1 MASSWVGTTRPEG
14 RELRACGLA
23 ALAESGVLVLPV
35 WLVLT
40 EARGLKIGVMALAV
54 PFVAVYVGGAMLA
67 CRFRASRNVA
77 FGAAMLATLAGIWL
91 GHGDLNRTVFAVLV
105 CLLVSF
111 RLVTLALRDWRLP
124 IHAEVG
130 WFALALG
137 FEVMVAA
144 GATDEW
150 RGPLLLFVPLFF
162 VAALASRASTVW
174 TSGGAGELD
183 ERVRAAWIRRALIA
197 TGALVGA
204 MAAAVV
210 LSVEGGVFDRIG
222 VWLTPAANAVATFL
236 AWLLSQAA
244 RPVFFLVDLLGID
257 PDRVRELLDSLRD
270 SAAGRA
276 VEPAPRRPAR
286 DLAADARVP
295 GVRGD
300 RLRRVPGDPAL
311 PAARRRRA
319 GATRAGD
326 PDRGGARDRG
336 RVAPSRP
343 RLRREL
349 PADTVRRWY
358 AETLLALRRL
368 RHRSRALADADRVRA
383 GRGRGRAGL
392 RGRVRAADATPTRTC
407 GTAACGSTRPRSGG
421 SKQASSGSCRRSGA
435 AEPRPPADV
444 DPGLPA
450 PTQERFRR
458 FDEFGARPRSP
469 CDVGGSLRPARRE
482 DRRDARVRIRTRARG
497 VRVAGL
503 TSWVGWPAP

>member
-1 MASSWVGTTRPEG
+1 MKGSRRMMASSWVGTTRPEG

-270 SAAGRA
+270 SVAGRA
-276 VEPAPRRPAR
+276 VNQRHAGPPEIWQRMLGFLVFAAIGYAVFRAIRHFRPPAGAEPEP
-286 DLAADARVP
+286 RVP
-295 GVRGD
+295 GTQTEGA
-300 RLRRVPGDPAL
+300 LEPAVE
-311 PAARRRRA
+311 ARR
-319 GATRAGD
+319 
-326 PDRGGARDRG
+326 P
-336 RVAPSRP
+336 
-343 RLRREL
+343 
-349 PADTVRRWY
+349 
-358 AETLLALRRL
+358 
-368 RHRSRALADADRVRA
+368 
-383 GRGRGRAGL
+383 GRGSVASCP
-392 RGRVRAADATPTRTC
+392 PTRC
-407 GTAACGSTRPRSGG
+407 AAGTPRRSSRSGG
-421 SKQASSGSCRRSGA
+421 CDIVREPWQTPTEFAPVV
-435 AEPRPPADV
+435 AEAVPAC
-444 DPGLPA
+444 A
-450 PTQERFRR
+450 
-458 FDEFGARPRSP
+458 DEFERLTHAYE
-469 CDVGGSLRPARRE
+469 DVRYGSLRIDPTAIGRLE
-482 DRRDARVRIRTRARG
+482 AGQQRIMSAIGRG
-497 VRVAGL
+497 
-503 TSWVGWPAP
+503 

>member
-1 MASSWVGTTRPEG
+1 M
-14 RELRACGLA
+14 
-23 ALAESGVLVLPV
+23 

-54 PFVAVYVGGAMLA
+54 PFVAAYVGGAMLA

-91 GHGDLNRTVFAVLV
+91 GHGDLNRTVFAVLI
-105 CLLVSF
+105 CLLVSL

-183 ERVRAAWIRRALIA
+183 ERVRAAWIRRAIIA

-222 VWLTPAANAVATFL
+222 VWLTPAASAVASFL
-236 AWLLSQAA
+236 AWLLSQARA
-244 RPVFFLVDLLGID
+244 ADLL
-257 PDRVRELLDSLRD
+257 P
-270 SAAGRA
+270 GRPA
-276 VEPAPRRPAR
+276 RHRPQPRSRIARQPPGQRGRSSGQPAPRRPSR

-300 RLRRVPGDPAL
+300 RVRRVPGDPAL

-319 GATRAGD
+319 RATRDGD
-326 PDRGGARDRG
+326 PDRRGARDRG
-336 RVAPSRP
+336 DRGVPAAAPSRAARGRRAPLVRRNAP
-343 RLRREL
+343 RS
-349 PADTVRRWY
+349 PTVRRGP
-358 AETLLALRRL
+358 
-368 RHRSRALADADRVRA
+368 RALAEHRPSSRRSSPRPCRPVRTSSKRLTHAYEDVRYGSQRLDRTAIERLEA
-383 GRGRGRAGL
+383 GQHRIMLAIGRG
-392 RGRVRAADATPTRTC
+392 
-407 GTAACGSTRPRSGG
+407 
-421 SKQASSGSCRRSGA
+421 
-435 AEPRPPADV
+435 
-444 DPGLPA
+444 
-450 PTQERFRR
+450 
-458 FDEFGARPRSP
+458 
-469 CDVGGSLRPARRE
+469 
-482 DRRDARVRIRTRARG
+482 
-497 VRVAGL
+497 
-503 TSWVGWPAP
+503 

>member
-40 EARGLKIGVMALAV
+40 EARGLQIGVMALAV
-54 PFVAVYVGGAMLA
+54 PFVGVYVGGAMLA

-77 FGAAMLATLAGIWL
+77 FGAAMLAALAGIWL
-91 GHGDLNRTVFAVLV
+91 GHGDLNRTVFAVLI

-111 RLVTLALRDWRLP
+111 RLVSLALRDWRLP

-204 MAAAVV
+204 MVAAVV
-210 LSVEGGVFDRIG
+210 LSVEGGVFDQIG
-222 VWLTPAANAVATFL
+222 VLITPAANAVATFL

-257 PDRVRELLDSLRD
+257 PNRVRELLDSLRD
-270 SAAGRA
+270 SVAGRA
-276 VEPAPRRPAR
+276 VNQRHAGPPEIWQRMLGFLVFAAIGYAVFRAIRHFRPPAGAEPEP
-286 DLAADARVP
+286 RVP
-295 GVRGD
+295 GTQTEA
-300 RLRRVPGDPAL
+300 AL
-311 PAARRRRA
+311 PAVEALPA
-319 GATRAGD
+319 
-326 PDRGGARDRG
+326 
-336 RVAPSRP
+336 RP
-343 RLRREL
+343 RFRREP
-349 PADTVRRWY
+349 PADTVRGWY
-358 AETLLALRRL
+358 AEALWALRR
-368 RHRSRALADADRVRA
+368 REIVREPWQTPGEFAPVVADAVPSC
-383 GRGRGRAGL
+383 
-392 RGRVRAADATPTRTC
+392 ADAFADLTR
-407 GTAACGSTRPRSGG
+407 AY
-421 SKQASSGSCRRSGA
+421 
-435 AEPRPPADV
+435 EDV
-444 DPGLPA
+444 
-450 PTQERFRR
+450 RY
-458 FDEFGARPRSP
+458 
-469 CDVGGSLRPARRE
+469 GSLRI
-482 DRRDARVRIRTRARG
+482 DDAAVGRLEAGQQRIMAAI
-497 VRVAGL
+497 AG
-503 TSWVGWPAP
+503 G

>member
-1 MASSWVGTTRPEG
+1 MMASSWVGTTRPEG

-54 PFVAVYVGGAMLA
+54 PFVAAYVGGAMLA

-91 GHGDLNRTVFAVLV
+91 GHGDLNRTVFAVLI
-105 CLLVSF
+105 CLLVSL

-183 ERVRAAWIRRALIA
+183 ERVRAAWIRRAIIA

-257 PDRVRELLDSLRD
+257 PNRVRELLDSLRD
-270 SAAGRA
+270 SVAGRA
-276 VEPAPRRPAR
+276 VNQRHAGPPEIWQRMLGFLVFAAIGYAVFRAIRHFRP
-286 DLAADARVP
+286 P
-295 GVRGD
+295 
-300 RLRRVPGDPAL
+300 
-311 PAARRRRA
+311 A
-319 GATRAGD
+319 GAEPEPRVTGTQTE
-326 PDRGGARDRG
+326 GALET
-336 RVAPSRP
+336 AAIAASRP

-349 PADTVRRWY
+349 PADAVRRWY
-358 AETLLALRRL
+358 AETLLALRRFDVVREPWQTPTEFAPVVAEAL
-368 RHRSRALADADRVRA
+368 PACADEFERLTHAYEDVRYGSQRLDRTAIERLEAGQHRIMLAI
-383 GRGRGRAGL
+383 GRG
-392 RGRVRAADATPTRTC
+392 
-407 GTAACGSTRPRSGG
+407 
-421 SKQASSGSCRRSGA
+421 
-435 AEPRPPADV
+435 
-444 DPGLPA
+444 
-450 PTQERFRR
+450 
-458 FDEFGARPRSP
+458 
-469 CDVGGSLRPARRE
+469 
-482 DRRDARVRIRTRARG
+482 
-497 VRVAGL
+497 
-503 TSWVGWPAP
+503 

>member
-1 MASSWVGTTRPEG
+1 MMASSWVGTTRPEG

-77 FGAAMLATLAGIWL
+77 FGAAMLAVLAGIWL
-91 GHGDLNRTVFAVLV
+91 GHGDLNRTVFAVLI

-111 RLVTLALRDWRLP
+111 RLVTLALRDWRVP

-183 ERVRAAWIRRALIA
+183 ERVRAAWIRRAIIA

-257 PDRVRELLDSLRD
+257 PERVRELFDRLREG
-270 SAAGRA
+270 AAGRA
-276 VEPAPRRPAR
+276 IEGRHAGPPEIWQRMLGFLVFAAIGYAVFRAIRHFRP
-286 DLAADARVP
+286 P
-295 GVRGD
+295 
-300 RLRRVPGDPAL
+300 
-311 PAARRRRA
+311 A
-319 GATRAGD
+319 GAEPEPRVAGTQTE
-326 PDRGGARDRG
+326 GGARDRG

-349 PADTVRRWY
+349 PADAVRRWY

-368 RHRSRALADADRVRA
+368 DVVREPWQ
-383 GRGRGRAGL
+383 
-392 RGRVRAADATPTRTC
+392 TPTEF
-407 GTAACGSTRPRSGG
+407 APVVAEAVPAC
-421 SKQASSGSCRRSGA
+421 ASEFERLTHA
-435 AEPRPPADV
+435 YEDV
-444 DPGLPA
+444 
-450 PTQERFRR
+450 RY
-458 FDEFGARPRSP
+458 
-469 CDVGGSLRPARRE
+469 GSLRLDRTELRE
-482 DRRDARVRIRTRARG
+482 LQDGQKRIAATLG
-497 VRVAGL
+497 D
-503 TSWVGWPAP
+503 